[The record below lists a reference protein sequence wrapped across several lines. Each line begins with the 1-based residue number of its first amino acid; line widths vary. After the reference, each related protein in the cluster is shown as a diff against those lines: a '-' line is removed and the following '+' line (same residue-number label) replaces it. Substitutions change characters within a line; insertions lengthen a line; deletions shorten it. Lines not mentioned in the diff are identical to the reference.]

1 MGKFTLEHSIA
12 VDVLVGGQAAVTVD
26 PSAIGVMGHSLG
38 GHGAF
43 FLAAFD
49 ERVSACVCN
58 CGASFFRHNA
68 NTTNWARDSW
78 YVYFKHLREGFL
90 QGEPPPIDFHEIIA
104 LIAPR
109 AFLDLSG
116 LNDGDPLTQRQRLLM
131 LAKLM
136 EVYELTDAPEKISF
150 YVHGQGH
157 SVNHESRELIYG
169 WLDVHLKP
177 SSVTFAPL
185 LEEGT
190 KPLRASL
197 LPPPDSNFAQRKAA
211 EGSK

>member
-1 MGKFTLEHSIA
+1 MAGNELTLSCTA
-12 VDVLVGGQAAVTVD
+12 DFA
-26 PSAIGVMGHSLG
+26 
-38 GHGAF
+38 
-43 FLAAFD
+43 
-49 ERVSACVCN
+49 
-58 CGASFFRHNA
+58 
-68 NTTNWARDSW
+68 
-78 YVYFKHLREGFL
+78 HLREGLL
-90 QGEPPPIDFHEIIA
+90 QGEAPPIDFHEIIA

-109 AFLDLSG
+109 AFLDVSG

-136 EVYELTDAPEKISF
+136 EVYELTDALEKISF

-190 KPLRASL
+190 QPLRASL